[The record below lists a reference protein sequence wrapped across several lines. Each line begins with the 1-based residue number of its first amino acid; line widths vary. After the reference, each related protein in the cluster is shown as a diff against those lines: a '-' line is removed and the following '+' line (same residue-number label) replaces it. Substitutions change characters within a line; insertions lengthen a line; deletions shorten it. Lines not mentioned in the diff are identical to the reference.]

1 MNCNN
6 KHKIEKHLQQRLGV
20 VLIAMALLC
29 AACGSQAS
37 VIEEGT
43 TPTAA
48 TRGTPTPT
56 SPAPFKVVP
65 GDWSTYLSDNG
76 RSGYN
81 KDETTIT
88 ATTAAE
94 LKLHWMYHAKNYIST
109 QPMEA
114 FGMIYWGSWDGLEH
128 ATDLNGHEV
137 WATSLGRT
145 HKCGSIIGV
154 AGTGTAAVVSIGGKK
169 TPVIFVGGGNAHFYA
184 LNAASGA
191 IIWNTPLGTPP
202 DHFIWSSPI
211 VYKGSVYV
219 GMASF
224 GDCPTIQGK
233 LFQMSM
239 VTGAIK
245 HTFDVVPKGCQGGAV
260 WGSPTIDDGTGEL
273 YIATGNADPCSTTE
287 IYTSAVV
294 ELHASDL
301 KVVGLWRVPPSQWVI
316 DPDFGSTPTLFK
328 AKIGGV
334 SRAMVGV
341 AHKNGIYYA
350 FLRGDL
356 SRGPLWTAE
365 VAKGGSCPNC
375 GTGSI
380 SPSAWDGTQ
389 LYVAGGYTTVQGVN
403 CRSGLRA
410 LNPATGAFIWE
421 RCLSDGP
428 ILAAVTVV
436 PGVVAVT
443 GGSALLLVDAT
454 SGETLFIFHD
464 TNRGSVFY
472 GAASIS
478 HGMLYAANFDGRL
491 YAFGL

>member
-1 MNCNN
+1 MNCS
-6 KHKIEKHLQQRLGV
+6 KKYKVEKYVQRYLWV
-20 VLIAMALLC
+20 SLIGMTLLFT
-29 AACGSQAS
+29 ACGSSAG
-37 VIEEGT
+37 VIEEGA
-43 TPTAA
+43 TPTAS
-48 TRGTPTPT
+48 TRGTSTPT
-56 SPAPFKVVP
+56 SPASFKIVP
-65 GDWSTYLSDNG
+65 GDWSTYLADNG

-81 KDETTIT
+81 KDETIIT
-88 ATTAAE
+88 AATAPG
-94 LKLHWMYHAKNYIST
+94 LKQHWMYQAKNYIST

-128 ATDLNGHEV
+128 ATDLNGREV

-145 HKCGSIIGV
+145 HQCGSIIGV
-154 AGTGTAAVVSIGGKK
+154 AGTATAAVVSIGGKR
-169 TPVIFVGGGNAHFYA
+169 TPIIFVGGGKAHFYA

-191 IIWNTPLGTPP
+191 IIWNMPLGTPP

-233 LFQMSM
+233 LYQMSV
-239 VTGAIK
+239 VTGAIQ
-245 HTFDVVPKGCQGGAV
+245 HTFDVVPNGCQGGAV
-260 WGSPTIDDGTGEL
+260 WGSPTIDNSTGEL
-273 YIATGNADPCSTTE
+273 YIATGNADPCLTTE

-301 KVVGLWRVPPSQWVI
+301 KVVSFWRVPRSDWVI
-316 DPDFGSTPTLFK
+316 DPDFGSTPTLFR

-334 SRAMVGV
+334 SRPMVGV

-350 FLRGDL
+350 FLRDDL
-356 SRGPLWTAE
+356 SKGPVWATSI
-365 VAKGGSCPNC
+365 AKGGSCPNC
-375 GTGSI
+375 GAGSI
-380 SPSAWDGTQ
+380 SPSAWDGTR
-389 LYVAGGYTTVQGVN
+389 LYVAGGYTTVQGAN
-403 CRSGLRA
+403 CKSGLRA

-421 RCLSDGP
+421 RCLADGP

-436 PGVVAVT
+436 PGVVAIT
-443 GGSALLLVDAT
+443 GGTALLLVDAT

-464 TNRGSVFY
+464 STRGSVFY

-478 HGMLYAANFDGRL
+478 HGVLYVANFGGRL
-491 YAFGL
+491 YAFGF

>member
-1 MNCNN
+1 ML
-6 KHKIEKHLQQRLGV
+6 KIKRRYMCAQHRLWV
-20 VLIAMALLC
+20 TLIAMSILFT
-29 AACGSQAS
+29 ACSSPAS
-37 VIEEGT
+37 LIEVGATLRISTRE
-43 TPTAA
+43 TPTL
-48 TRGTPTPT
+48 TSPT
-56 SPAPFKVVP
+56 SFTIKP

-81 KDETTIT
+81 KAETIIT
-88 ATTAAE
+88 AATAAE
-94 LKLHWMYHAKNYIST
+94 LKPHWMYHAKNYIST
-109 QPMEA
+109 QPIEA

-145 HKCGSIIGV
+145 HGCGSIIGV
-154 AGTGTAAVVSIGGKK
+154 AGTGTAAVVSIDGKK

-211 VYKGSVYV
+211 VYKRSVYV

-224 GDCPTIQGK
+224 GDCPTVQGQ
-233 LFQMSM
+233 LFKMSM
-239 VTGAIK
+239 LTGAIK
-245 HTFDVVPKGCQGGAV
+245 HTFDVIPKGCRGGAV
-260 WGSPTIDDGTGEL
+260 WGSPTIDDGTGEM
-273 YIATGNADPCSTTE
+273 YIATGNADLCSTTE

-301 KVVGLWRVPPSQWVI
+301 KVVGFWRVPRSEWVI

-334 SRAMVGV
+334 SRPLVGV

-356 SRGPLWTAE
+356 NKGPLWTAE
-365 VAKGGSCPNC
+365 IAKGGSCPNC
-375 GTGSI
+375 GKGSI

-389 LYVAGGYTTVQGVN
+389 LYVAGGYTTVQGAN
-403 CRSGLRA
+403 CRSDLRA

-421 RCLSDGP
+421 RCLPDGP

-464 TNRGSVFY
+464 TTRGSVFY

>member
-1 MNCNN
+1 MNRNN
-6 KHKIEKHLQQRLGV
+6 KDKIEKHVHQLLRV
-20 VLIAMALLC
+20 MLIAMTLLC

-37 VIEEGT
+37 VIEEGA

-94 LKLHWMYHAKNYIST
+94 LKPHWMYHAKNYIST
-109 QPMEA
+109 QPIEV

-145 HKCGSIIGV
+145 HRCGSIIGV
-154 AGTGTAAVVSIGGKK
+154 AGTATAAVVSIGGKK

-224 GDCPTIQGK
+224 GDCPTIQGQ

-239 VTGAIK
+239 VTGTIK

-260 WGSPTIDDGTGEL
+260 WGSPTIDDSTGEL
-273 YIATGNADPCSTTE
+273 YIA
-287 IYTSAVV
+287 
-294 ELHASDL
+294 
-301 KVVGLWRVPPSQWVI
+301 
-316 DPDFGSTPTLFK
+316 
-328 AKIGGV
+328 
-334 SRAMVGV
+334 
-341 AHKNGIYYA
+341 IYYA

-365 VAKGGSCPNC
+365 IAKGGSCPNC
-375 GTGSI
+375 GAGSI
-380 SPSAWDGTQ
+380 SPSAWDGTR
-389 LYVAGGYTTVQGVN
+389 LYVAGGYTTVQGAN

-464 TNRGSVFY
+464 TTRGSVFY